1 VSSRITRNL
10 LEIYLSPCELG
21 VIHIHP
27 LLYASVFNDHDGA
40 YACSPLQVKTK
51 RVVIPSWVKQD
62 QLTEHLT
69 YAVLR
74 ISSDV
79 RLL

>member
-1 VSSRITRNL
+1 VSPRITWNM

-27 LLYASVFNDHDGA
+27 PLYASVFNDHDGA
-40 YACSPLQVKTK
+40 YASSPLQVQTK
-51 RVVIPSWVKQD
+51 RVVIPSLVKQD
-62 QLTEHLT
+62 QFTEHLT

-74 ISSDV
+74 IYCDV